1 MPETYLFLADALL
14 VLHFLFV
21 LFVIIGLGLIV
32 LGGWRG
38 WPWVHNR
45 WVRWLHLAAIA
56 VVVAQAW
63 LGQACPL
70 TTLEMWLRSEA
81 GEVAYQGSFIQ
92 YWVSRLLYYRA
103 PAWVF
108 TLAYTAFGALVA
120 LAWIKVPPGE
130 RRDTD

>member
-21 LFVIIGLGLIV
+21 LFVIIGLCLIV

-45 WVRWLHLAAIA
+45 WFRWLHLAAIA